1 MIVRLAD
8 NGCLDCGS
16 DSEAEDGSDNSMVVD
31 EGEQDFTNPTDRRKF
46 GLEDDQA
53 SLKLKDSNDETDAE
67 ALQSPV
73 DRKPML
79 LTPEESIKI
88 QFIMALDD
96 VVKTTIT
103 GPRIE

>member
-46 GLEDDQA
+46 GLEDDHA
-53 SLKLKDSNDETDAE
+53 SLKLKDSNDETDVE
-67 ALQSPV
+67 ALQ
-73 DRKPML
+73 L
-79 LTPEESIKI
+79 LLSMRQESTW
-88 QFIMALDD
+88 L
-96 VVKTTIT
+96 TTK
-103 GPRIE
+103 